1 MSAKPRLFR
10 QRQEFRDWL
19 QAHHAHETELWLQ
32 FYKKGSGKTSISNA
46 EAVEEALCF
55 GWINGK
61 LKRIDEKSYI
71 QRFSPRHDKSI
82 WAQSNKQRVARL
94 VAEGRMTAAG
104 LEKVKAAKANGSW
117 NELDSLDPDEIPA
130 DLASALK
137 DNPQAE
143 TNFAGFTGKQR
154 RDYLWW
160 LNAAKRDATRRRR
173 IEEIV
178 RRVANKLKPGDV

>member
-1 MSAKPRLFR
+1 MSVKPRLFR
-10 QRQEFRDWL
+10 QRQQFRDWL
-19 QAHHAHETELWLQ
+19 QAHHAHEAELWLQ

-82 WAQSNKQRVARL
+82 WAQSNKLRVARL
-94 VAEGRMTAAG
+94 IAEGRMTAAG
-104 LEKVKAAKANGSW
+104 MEKVKAAKANGRW
-117 NELDSLDPDEIPA
+117 NELDSLDPEEIPA

-137 DNPQAE
+137 ANPRAE
-143 TNFAGFTGKQR
+143 ANFASFTGKQR

-173 IEEIV
+173 IEAIV
-178 RRVANKLKPGDV
+178 RRSVNKLKPGDV